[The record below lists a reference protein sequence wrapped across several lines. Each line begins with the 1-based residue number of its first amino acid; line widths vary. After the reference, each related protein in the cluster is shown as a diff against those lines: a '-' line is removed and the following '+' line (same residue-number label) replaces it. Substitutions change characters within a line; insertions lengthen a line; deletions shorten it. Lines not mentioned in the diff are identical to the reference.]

1 MFPPVFTALLLAAA
15 LATNEPMT
23 QDQAVTVAK
32 QAASKQLN
40 LPVEQISVQQAQAV
54 DWPDSS
60 LGCPQPGMMYL
71 QVITPGFKV
80 LLMAGEEVYPV
91 HVAGTRAVVCVRGA
105 GDARGPKAQAA
116 QAKVE
121 LVHRA
126 RERLA
131 AMLNVDAANIQVN
144 AIRAGSFGDA
154 PGCLGGA
161 SKEKAGGKRVELEYA
176 GRRYEYSADADA
188 VRECADK

>member
-1 MFPPVFTALLLAAA
+1 MFSPVFAA
-15 LATNEPMT
+15 LVFAAVLSTNEPMT
-23 QDQAVTVAK
+23 PEQAISVAT
-32 QAASKQLN
+32 QAASKHLN
-40 LPVEQISVQQAQAV
+40 LAVEQFSVQQAQAV

-80 LLMAGEEVYPV
+80 LLKAGEEIYPV

-105 GDARGPKAQAA
+105 GDARAPKAQAA
-116 QAKVE
+116 QEKVE
-121 LVHRA
+121 LLRRA

-131 AMLNVDAANIQVN
+131 ATLNVEAANIQVK

-161 SKEKAGGKRVELEYA
+161 SKEKSGGKRVELEYA
-176 GRRYEYSADADA
+176 GRHYEYSADADE
-188 VRECADK
+188 VRECAE